1 MSDKDYS
8 NMGERIQSIV
18 EDAVSSMDFEQLN
31 KNITGSIQSVF
42 EELNIDPDA
51 VRDKVS
57 RIQESSGVRYHYGTD
72 RQQEREKVDGTKG
85 GSRTTAP
92 VKYAKNPP
100 GTVSGVL
107 CTALGGV
114 FTGIFGLAAVI
125 VGMLGMT
132 IPGFS
137 FAGNIALASIVPFLI
152 LSVIVL
158 WKGLSIRG
166 RVKRFRTY
174 VSAIGQRSY
183 CQIKELAASV
193 GRSEKY
199 VIKDVRKMIDNKSF
213 LNGHMDEQKTC
224 LMLDDKTYQQYLD
237 TQNAY
242 QQRVL
247 EEKKIQQSDKEV
259 FSASGIDNPELVKA
273 IEEGNSYILQIRRAN
288 DAIPGE
294 EISAKLFRLE
304 ALIKKIFEVLKQKP
318 DQLPKLRKFMS
329 YYMPTTLKLVRT
341 YQELD
346 AQQVEGENIR
356 RSKAEI
362 EKTLDTINLAYEK
375 LLDSFFEDAAMD
387 ISTDITV
394 LETMFAQEGLT
405 KKHID
410 NVQ

>member
-8 NMGERIQSIV
+8 NMGERIQSMV

-51 VRDKVS
+51 VKEKVS
-57 RIQESSGVRYHYGTD
+57 RVQESAGVRYHYGSD
-72 RQQEREKVDGTKG
+72 RQQGKEKAARTPQ
-85 GSRTTAP
+85 TTA
-92 VKYAKNPP
+92 VAKYTKNPP

-114 FTGIFGLAAVI
+114 FTGIFGLATVI
-125 VGMLGMT
+125 VGMLGMA
-132 IPGFS
+132 IPGFA

-152 LSVIVL
+152 LSLIVL

-166 RVKRFRTY
+166 RVKRFRSY
-174 VSAIGQRSY
+174 VNTIGKRSY
-183 CQIKELAASV
+183 CQIKELAAAV
-193 GRSEKY
+193 GRTEKY
-199 VIKDVRKMIDNKSF
+199 VAKDVQRMIENKSF
-213 LNGHMDEQKTC
+213 LNGHMDVQKTC

-237 TQNAY
+237 TQAAY

-247 EEKKIQQSDKEV
+247 EEKKVQQSDREV
-259 FSASGIDNPELVKA
+259 FSSSGIDNPELVKA

-318 DQLPKLRKFMS
+318 DQLPKLRKFMN

-356 RSKAEI
+356 KSKAEI

-394 LETMFAQEGLT
+394 LENMFAQEGLT
-405 KKHID
+405 KKHFD
-410 NVQ
+410 NVK